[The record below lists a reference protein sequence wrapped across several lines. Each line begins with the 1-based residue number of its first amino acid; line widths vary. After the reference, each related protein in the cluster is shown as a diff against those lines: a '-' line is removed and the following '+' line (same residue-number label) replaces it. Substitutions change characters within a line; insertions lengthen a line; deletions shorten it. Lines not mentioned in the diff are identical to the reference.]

1 MFFEFDLELI
11 EFVGDESV
19 SEVDGLTPSGDER
32 ITYRGPIKRLLVSP
46 EIGALI
52 GAVVVWAFFWG
63 NGDKFGT
70 AGSTANFLDVAAPLG
85 IMAVTVALLMIGGEF
100 DLSAGVMTG
109 ASGVT
114 IALMAKYFTDGGI
127 SLWVCIPAA
136 FLLAGCVGWW
146 NGFLVNRTG
155 LPSFIVTL
163 GSFFVIKGA
172 NLVFSKR
179 INSLV
184 NVADVDKAHG
194 YPFFKA
200 LLGGENSFGD
210 MKYRDVTFIVGGLL
224 FGVLMMLGFMEQALG
239 RRTKRSNGDFAVALV
254 GVAAAIFGVM
264 TLHRTDSVNGNTI
277 AGIVG
282 LVGTVVAIVF
292 YARARFDGREKL
304 VGSLPD
310 ESKKLLVLGLLGVIV
325 ASYSGQLFDRNE
337 ERVMLQWMPLRM
349 RFVVAIAA
357 GALPLV
363 LTIRSF
369 IRGDVERRG
378 RVVAGLIVRLPII
391 CLVSLI
397 GIVSLFQLTTVQA
410 VRAVLIT
417 VAGTGAATCFY
428 QARRAA
434 GKSSTKWFIN
444 IGVLMTVAFVFV
456 AFALRADSSAPR
468 FRGGIFTS
476 LLLAATLA
484 LATTFVEAAHKTRTK
499 ADEAAD
505 NLGRRMVVLGV
516 VIGAIALAVRLL
528 LSDGVF
534 RMSVFWWMFFTAV
547 GAFIL
552 TKTKYGNWIFAVGGN
567 KDAARATGVPA
578 DKVKTALFMATSLMG
593 AFVGAMILMRL
604 NSVQAQQGDGQ
615 EFEYIIAAV
624 VGGNLMT
631 GGYGSVVGAS
641 LGALI
646 MAVSKNGIPAAQWNQ
661 DGRFIFL
668 GAVLLVAVLVNN
680 YVRKKANEQR

>member
-1 MFFEFDLELI
+1 MSEFDD
-11 EFVGDESV
+11 V
-19 SEVDGLTPSGDER
+19 TPLKPSDER
-32 ITYRGPIKRLLVSP
+32 ITYRGPLKRLLISP

-85 IMAVTVALLMIGGEF
+85 IMAVAVSLLMIGGEF

-146 NGFLVNRTG
+146 NGFLVNKTG

-184 NVADVDKAHG
+184 NVSDVDKAHG
-194 YPFFKA
+194 YKFFKA
-200 LLGGENSFGD
+200 VLGGENKFGD
-210 MKYRDVTFIVGGLL
+210 TKYRDIIFIIGGIA
-224 FGVLMMLGFMEQALG
+224 FGVLLIIGFVEQSLLRLEQTSISTMLVAIVG
-239 RRTKRSNGDFAVALV
+239 AVAGIA
-254 GVAAAIFGVM
+254 GVLI
-264 TLHRTDSVNGNTI
+264 LHRTDSVSGNVL
-277 AGIVG
+277 AGVVG
-282 LVGTVVAIVF
+282 LSGAALAMVS
-292 YARARFDGREKL
+292 YSRARFQSREPL
-304 VGSLPD
+304 VGALP
-310 ESKKLLVLGLLGVIV
+310 ETARPLIILGLLGTAV
-325 ASYSGQLFDRNE
+325 ASLAGQLFDRGE
-337 ERVMLQWMPLRM
+337 ESVMLQWFPSWLRL
-349 RFVVAIAA
+349 VVAVAA
-357 GALPLV
+357 GALPLWFFV
-363 LTIRSF
+363 RQVK
-369 IRGDVERRG
+369 RGDVEFRAKT
-378 RVVAGLIVRLPII
+378 VALIAVRLPII
-391 CLVSLI
+391 CLVSLT

-417 VAGTGAATCFY
+417 VAGTGAATCLY
-428 QARRAA
+428 RARSIA
-434 GKSSTKWFIN
+434 GKQSTKWFIN
-444 IGVLMTVAFVFV
+444 LGVLMSACFIVV
-456 AFALRADSSAPR
+456 AFAVRADSSAPR
-468 FRGGIFTS
+468 FRGGIF
-476 LLLAATLA
+476 ATLLIGA
-484 LATTFVEAAHKTRTK
+484 ALVLATTFIEANQKKRSL
-499 ADEAAD
+499 ADLNAD
-505 NLGRRMVVLGV
+505 RLGKRLVLVAMVLGS
-516 VIGAIALAVRLL
+516 IALGTRLL
-528 LSDGVF
+528 FSEGVF
-534 RMSVFWWMFFTAV
+534 RMSVFWWLFFTAV
-547 GAFIL
+547 GAFVL

-624 VGGNLMT
+624 
-631 GGYGSVVGAS
+631 
-641 LGALI
+641 
-646 MAVSKNGIPAAQWNQ
+646 
-661 DGRFIFL
+661 
-668 GAVLLVAVLVNN
+668 
-680 YVRKKANEQR
+680 